1 MPHLRVVENAP
12 FIAHRVRRCLLDR
25 RRSESRSR
33 DQARSEPIGN
43 TTKHRDLP
51 PNDVEFHQIECPAT
65 AQPCAIRLRG
75 LGVLTRSE
83 GEGEGFTSEDSPWK
97 AGGASALA
105 YASG

>member
-12 FIAHRVRRCLLDR
+12 FIAHQVRSCLFDR
-25 RRSESRSR
+25 GRSESRSR

-51 PNDVEFHQIECPAT
+51 PHAVELDQIDCSAT
-65 AQPCAIRLRG
+65 AQPCVFRMRG
-75 LGVLTRSE
+75 LGVLTRSVS
-83 GEGEGFTSEDSPWK
+83 EGEGFTNDDSPWK
-97 AGGASALA
+97 SGGPHALA